1 MEKSK
6 KFVLPKAFTDRAFI
20 EKNPGAQKIKAG
32 LDTYDLKRQGQQR
45 DPAIG
50 KIFEGLT
57 EGEFSVISKTE
68 DPREDRDYPCAYC
81 KAEVR
86 VSTLVPVSNGKGQP
100 NAAWVCPGC
109 QDTAQAMVDANRQ
122 AYLSADSEPEESA
135 PQDHS
140 G

>member
-1 MEKSK
+1 MNSDEDSTVSWSQVSSSVAGTFMVFSLGGGGF
-6 KFVLPKAFTDRAFI
+6 FV
-20 EKNPGAQKIKAG
+20 E
-32 LDTYDLKRQGQQR
+32 LDTQF
-45 DPAIG
+45 
-50 KIFEGLT
+50 FEGLT